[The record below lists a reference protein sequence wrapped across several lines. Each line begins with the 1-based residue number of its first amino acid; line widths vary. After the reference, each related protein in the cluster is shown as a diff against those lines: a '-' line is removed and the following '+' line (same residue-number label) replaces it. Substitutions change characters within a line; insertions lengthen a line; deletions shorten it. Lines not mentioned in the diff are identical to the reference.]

1 MGRVVSA
8 VDDQPVQLGKLGNG
22 MRKQCLFPGGIRVK
36 SSGQGGAGGGEAEN
50 GRGRFRAAA
59 VASLLTAALQQ
70 RREGLQSGRDIQR
83 AAALGTVDFMGRN
96 GDQVRAQRLRGEGD
110 FQEALHRVG
119 VENCVGAEPVGQP
132 RHLLNGHDGTGL
144 VVDHHDGNQN
154 GVLLQSGFQR
164 VHGDAPQTVRLQIGH
179 GEALRFQILHAV

>member
-1 MGRVVSA
+1 MAAVPLGTGGTGGNADAVVLQNIDDVLGGYAGDGQGQDVWRVVSA
-8 VDDQPVQLGKLGNG
+8 VDDQPVQIGKLGNG

-36 SSGQGGAGGGEAEN
+36 SGGQGGAGGGEAEN

-110 FQEALHRVG
+110 FQDPCTASVWKI
-119 VENCVGAEPVGQP
+119 ASGQS
-132 RHLLNGHDGTGL
+132 RW
-144 VVDHHDGNQN
+144 V
-154 GVLLQSGFQR
+154 SR
-164 VHGDAPQTVRLQIGH
+164 AIC
-179 GEALRFQILHAV
+179 